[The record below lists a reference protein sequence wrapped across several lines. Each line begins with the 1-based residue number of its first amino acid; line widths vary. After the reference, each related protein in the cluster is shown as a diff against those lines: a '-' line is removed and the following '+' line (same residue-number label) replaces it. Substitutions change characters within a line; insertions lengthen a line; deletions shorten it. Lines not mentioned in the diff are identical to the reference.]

1 MADQIDWIALAVFL
15 FFFILVTVMGFFA
28 ARWKA
33 GPVSEHLDE
42 WGLGGRQFGT
52 WITWFLVG
60 GDFYTAYTV
69 IAVPALV
76 YAVGAYGFFA
86 LPYTII
92 VYPFV
97 FAVMPILWKVAH
109 ANGHVTAADVVL
121 GTYGSRGLELAV
133 AITGMIATM
142 PYIALQL
149 IGMGVVIK
157 AMGLTGELPIVAA
170 FIILALYTYSS
181 GLRAPALIAFVKD
194 IMIYIVVLVAVVVVP
209 ARLGGY
215 GAVFAAA
222 GDAFAAKGGAT
233 GLTLK
238 PAQMLPY
245 ATLALGSALAAFMY
259 PHTLTGIFASKSAD
273 TIRKN
278 AVLLPAYTLLLGL
291 IALLG
296 YMAYAANIKV
306 TSTNDVVPTL
316 FKVLFPSWFA
326 GFAFSAIAI
335 GALVPAAVM
344 SIGAAN
350 LFTRNV
356 WKSYVNP
363 DISHAGEAAVAKI
376 ASLVVKVGALAFILF
391 LPTQYAL
398 DLQLLGGLWIL
409 QTFPALVFGLF
420 TRWFRAEGL
429 LLGWAVGNS
438 LGIVDGMEQRAE
450 AAREHRSRRRQLC
463 VLCRARRADP
473 QCRRRSHR
481 DRHRRADLAAQ
492 RGCRILIAVRLAAH
506 ALRSAGGVSAT
517 NRLRKV
523 PMPLISISTTS
534 PALRS
539 GEAPSVPIQITS
551 PGHSVKYFVSSTM
564 NGLMPKIMSLVRKRL
579 LSLPFTLTMV
589 SILSR
594 STSVSI
600 HGPIG
605 LKVSAFLARH
615 SPRSAFCQLRSLTS
629 LPMV

>member
-1 MADQIDWIALAVFL
+1 MAGIEWVALSVFV
-15 FFFILVTVMGFFA
+15 FFFALVTVMGFFA
-28 ARWKA
+28 ARWKS
-33 GPVSEHLDE
+33 GPVNEHLDE

-52 WITWFLVG
+52 WITWFLIG

-76 YAVGAYGFFA
+76 YSVGAFGFFA

-109 ANGHVTAADVVL
+109 KNGYVTAADVVH
-121 GTYGSRGLELAV
+121 GTYNSRGLELAV
-133 AITGMIATM
+133 ALTGLVATM

-157 AMGLTGELPIVAA
+157 AMGLTGEWPIIAA
-170 FIILALYTYSS
+170 FIVLALYTYSS

-194 IMIYIVVLVAVVVVP
+194 IMIYIVVLVAVTVVP
-209 ARLGGY
+209 YKLGGY
-215 GAVFAAA
+215 GAIFSAAN
-222 GDAFAAKGGAT
+222 DAFTAKGGDT

-238 PAQMLPY
+238 PGQYLPY

-259 PHTLTGIFASKSAD
+259 PHTLTGVFASKSAD

-278 AVLLPAYTLLLGL
+278 AILLPAYTVLLGL

-296 YMAYAANIKV
+296 YMAWAAKLKL
-306 TSTNDVVPTL
+306 SSANDVVPVL
-316 FKVLFPSWFA
+316 FQTLFPSWFA
-326 GFAFSAIAI
+326 GFAFAAIAI

-363 DISHAGEAAVAKI
+363 DITHAGEAAVAKVT
-376 ASLVVKVGALAFILF
+376 SLVVKVGALAFILF

-429 LLGWAVGNS
+429 LLGWAVGIGWGSWTAWSNGIKPLAS
-438 LGIVDGMEQRAE
+438 LALGGDTYTFFVGLGALILNVAVAAVVTMIVRIILPE
-450 AAREHRSRRRQLC
+450 AKGATARS
-463 VLCRARRADP
+463 
-473 QCRRRSHR
+473 
-481 DRHRRADLAAQ
+481 
-492 RGCRILIAVRLAAH
+492 
-506 ALRSAGGVSAT
+506 
-517 NRLRKV
+517 
-523 PMPLISISTTS
+523 
-534 PALRS
+534 
-539 GEAPSVPIQITS
+539 
-551 PGHSVKYFVSSTM
+551 
-564 NGLMPKIMSLVRKRL
+564 
-579 LSLPFTLTMV
+579 
-589 SILSR
+589 
-594 STSVSI
+594 
-600 HGPIG
+600 
-605 LKVSAFLARH
+605 
-615 SPRSAFCQLRSLTS
+615 
-629 LPMV
+629 

>member
-1 MADQIDWIALAVFL
+1 MADRIDWIALAIFL
-15 FFFILVTVMGFFA
+15 FFFALVTVMGFFA
-28 ARWKA
+28 ARWKS
-33 GPVSEHLDE
+33 GPVGAHLDQ

-52 WITWFLVG
+52 WITWFLLG

-97 FAVMPILWKVAH
+97 FAVMPLLWTTAH
-109 ANGHVTAADVVL
+109 AHGHVTAADVVH
-121 GTYGSRGLELAV
+121 GAYNSRGLEFAI
-133 AITGMIATM
+133 AITGIVATM

-170 FIILALYTYSS
+170 FVILALYTYSS

-194 IMIYIVVLVAVVVVP
+194 IMIYVVVLVAVALIP
-209 ARLGGY
+209 AKLGGY

-222 GDAFAAKGGAT
+222 DAAFKAKGAG
-233 GLTLK
+233 GLLLAS
-238 PAQMLPY
+238 AQFLPY

-259 PHTLTGIFASKSAD
+259 PHTLTGIFAAGSD
-273 TIRKN
+273 NTIRKN

-296 YMAYAANIKV
+296 YMGHAAGIKPA
-306 TSTNDVVPTL
+306 TPNDVVPAL
-316 FKVLFPSWFA
+316 FKALFSSWFA
-326 GFAFSAIAI
+326 GFAFAAIAI

-356 WKSYVNP
+356 WKSYIDP
-363 DISHAGEAAVAKI
+363 GISHAGEAAVAKI
-376 ASLVVKVGALAFILF
+376 ASLIVKLGALAFTLF

-409 QTFPALVFGLF
+409 QIFPALVFGLF

-429 LLGWAVGNS
+429 LLGWAAGILWGSWTAWSNGLKPLASIELGGASYSFYVG
-438 LGIVDGMEQRAE
+438 LGALILNVVV
-450 AAREHRSRRRQLC
+450 AAVVTL
-463 VLCRARRADP
+463 VVARLSPART
-473 QCRRRSHR
+473 
-481 DRHRRADLAAQ
+481 
-492 RGCRILIAVRLAAH
+492 
-506 ALRSAGGVSAT
+506 SAT
-517 NRLRKV
+517 
-523 PMPLISISTTS
+523 
-534 PALRS
+534 ARS
-539 GEAPSVPIQITS
+539 
-551 PGHSVKYFVSSTM
+551 
-564 NGLMPKIMSLVRKRL
+564 
-579 LSLPFTLTMV
+579 
-589 SILSR
+589 
-594 STSVSI
+594 
-600 HGPIG
+600 
-605 LKVSAFLARH
+605 
-615 SPRSAFCQLRSLTS
+615 
-629 LPMV
+629 

>member
-1 MADQIDWIALAVFL
+1 MTGQIEWVALSVFI
-15 FFFILVTVMGFFA
+15 FFFALVTVMGFFA

-33 GPVSEHLDE
+33 GPVGEHLDE

-86 LPYTII
+86 LPYPII

-97 FAVMPILWKVAH
+97 FAVMPVLWTTAYRH
-109 ANGHVTAADVVL
+109 GYVTAADVVH
-121 GTYGSRGLELAV
+121 GTYNSRALELVV
-133 AITGMIATM
+133 ALTGIVATM

-149 IGMGVVIK
+149 VGMGTVIK

-194 IMIYIVVLVAVVVVP
+194 IMIYIVVLVAVVIVP
-209 ARLGGY
+209 AKLGGY
-215 GAVFAAA
+215 GGVVAAA
-222 GDAFAAKGGAT
+222 AAAFPAKGGAT
-233 GLTLK
+233 GLILK
-238 PAQMLPY
+238 DSQMLAY
-245 ATLALGSALAAFMY
+245 ATLALGSAFAAFMY
-259 PHTLTGIFASKSAD
+259 PHTLTGVFASKSAD

-278 AVLLPAYTLLLGL
+278 AILLPAYTLLLGL

-296 YMAYAANIKV
+296 YMAWAAQIKV
-306 TSTNDVVPTL
+306 TTPNDVVPML
-316 FKVLFPSWFA
+316 FKTLFPSWFA

-344 SIGAAN
+344 SIGAAT
-350 LFTRNV
+350 LFTRNI

-363 DISHAGEAAVAKI
+363 DITHAGEASVAKI

-391 LPTQYAL
+391 LPVQFAL

-429 LLGWAVGNS
+429 LLGWAAGIGWGSWTAWSNGMKPLASLALGGDTYTFFVG
-438 LGIVDGMEQRAE
+438 LGA
-450 AAREHRSRRRQLC
+450 L
-463 VLCRARRADP
+463 
-473 QCRRRSHR
+473 
-481 DRHRRADLAAQ
+481 
-492 RGCRILIAVRLAAH
+492 ILNIAVAVVVTA
-506 ALRSAGGVSAT
+506 
-517 NRLRKV
+517 
-523 PMPLISISTTS
+523 I
-534 PALRS
+534 
-539 GEAPSVPIQITS
+539 
-551 PGHSVKYFVSSTM
+551 
-564 NGLMPKIMSLVRKRL
+564 VR
-579 LSLPFTLTMV
+579 MV
-589 SILSR
+589 
-594 STSVSI
+594 
-600 HGPIG
+600 
-605 LKVSAFLARH
+605 
-615 SPRSAFCQLRSLTS
+615 
-629 LPMV
+629 